1 MTLDKAEAGKIALKS
16 FLTKTK
22 IASEETE
29 KLFQKAC
36 SIDYWRALNPHL
48 TVCENLDF
56 SRFEINPINAAENQ
70 KLSEKLAREGYFQ
83 TAPLIDKTIVG
94 RMRDGIET
102 LRAEGWH
109 ELCAFVYDEFWQVT
123 RTPSLVEFLRGAL
136 GENFKAMPHVVV
148 HYVHAETG
156 AGWSPHVD
164 FFDRENRF
172 TVWFSLA
179 EATLENGCMHV
190 IPKHRVSDELL
201 EKWMKTETLDH
212 REACRLLQAS
222 RALPVEA
229 GTILGWERD
238 VIHWGGFS
246 SRRVEPRISLSA
258 VYLRENVAPLEDEI
272 PLLSPDKI
280 PTFAQRLLAVG
291 KAFDYYSIHVL
302 ALRKY
307 RELSGKLVAE
317 FKERAAAETL
327 LD

>member
-1 MTLDKAEAGKIALKS
+1 MTLNKAEAGKIALQS
-16 FLTKTK
+16 FLANTKL
-22 IASEETE
+22 APDETE

-36 SIDYWRALNPHL
+36 SIDYWRALNPQL

-56 SRFEINPINAAENQ
+56 SRFEISPISAEENQ
-70 KLSEKLAREGYFQ
+70 RLSEKLAREGYFQ
-83 TAPLIDKTIVG
+83 TAPLIDKTVVG
-94 RMRDGIET
+94 RMREGIET

-123 RTPSLVEFLRGAL
+123 RTASLVKFLRGAL
-136 GENFKAMPHVVV
+136 GENFKAMPHVVL

-164 FFDRENRF
+164 FSERENRF
-172 TVWFSLA
+172 TVWFALGA
-179 EATLENGCMHV
+179 ATLENGCMHV

-201 EKWMKTETLDH
+201 EKWMKTETLNH

-229 GTILGWERD
+229 GAVLGWERD

-246 SRRVEPRISLSA
+246 SKMAEPRISLSV
-258 VYLRENVAPLEDEI
+258 VYLRENVAPHEDEI
-272 PLLSPDKI
+272 PLLSPKKI

-291 KAFDYYSIHVL
+291 KAFNYYSIHVL

-307 RELSGKLVAE
+307 GELSRKLVAE
-317 FKERAAAETL
+317 FKERAVAETL
-327 LD
+327 SD

>member
-1 MTLDKAEAGKIALKS
+1 MTLDKAAAGKIALQS

-22 IASEETE
+22 LASEETE

-36 SIDYWRALNPHL
+36 SIDYWRALNPQLH
-48 TVCENLDF
+48 VCENLDF
-56 SRFEINPINAAENQ
+56 SQFEISPFSAEENQ

-83 TAPLIDKTIVG
+83 TAPLVDKAVAG
-94 RMRDGIET
+94 RMRAGIET
-102 LRAEGWH
+102 LRAAGWH

-136 GENFKAMPHVVV
+136 GEKFKALPHAVV

-164 FFDRENRF
+164 FSDRENRF
-172 TVWFSLA
+172 TVWFALN

-190 IPKHRVSDELL
+190 IPKHRVSAELL

-212 REACRLLQAS
+212 RQACRLLQAS

-246 SRRVEPRISLSA
+246 SGQVEPRISLS
-258 VYLRENVAPLEDEI
+258 VVCLRENVEPHADEI
-272 PLLSPDKI
+272 PLLSPEKT
-280 PTFAQRLLAVG
+280 PTFAQRLLTVG

-307 RELSGKLVAE
+307 RELSGRLVRE
-317 FKERAAAETL
+317 FKERAVAESVS
-327 LD
+327 D